1 MEGGY
6 NRRWLGMDAFATPIL
21 LDPLADSP
29 PFRPRVVPG
38 PFRLGPE
45 SQTRAAYT
53 SRLRRL

>member
-6 NRRWLGMDAFATPIL
+6 NRTRLGMDAFATPIL
-21 LDPLADSP
+21 LDPSQTPP
-29 PFRPRVVPG
+29 PFRSRVVPG

-53 SRLRRL
+53 SRLRR